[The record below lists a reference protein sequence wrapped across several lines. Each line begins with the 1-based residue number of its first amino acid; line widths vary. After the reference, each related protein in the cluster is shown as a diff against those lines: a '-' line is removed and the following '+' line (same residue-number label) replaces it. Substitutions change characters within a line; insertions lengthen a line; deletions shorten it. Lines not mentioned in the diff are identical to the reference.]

1 MNAADNGASPLTQSR
16 EIPAEIPKPSQFV
29 IPGPGSRVLLV
40 SLADSVTTGREW
52 GWNMLGWLRT
62 QRRIPIWTAA
72 AAALVLVTGVG
83 SAAAGAASGPGAAG
97 PWRITTLAGGVG
109 GPGPASQIAG
119 GECAVTFAGGYLYAT
134 GYSYA
139 PSVIRR
145 ISMRT
150 GALTTP
156 VGSAFTAP
164 GAAADGTPAA
174 RASIAR
180 SCGVTT
186 DAHGNLFFTDQS
198 DLVEMVPATTGS
210 YFGQSMTAGH
220 VYIIGGSGTDGHSGD
235 GGPAVDAKLSI
246 PAGVTVDPAGNVIF
260 DDSNNDVLRIIA
272 AASGTFYSQ
281 AMTAGDIYTVA
292 GGGSDYAHGGIPAT
306 SALLELENA
315 GGEYPGVMPWPLVAE
330 DQAGNIVLDDGG
342 ADGEALVEVV
352 AGRTGTFYGQAMTAG
367 DIYLIGGTGRKAA
380 SGVPARQATFGMSSG
395 VAVDHAGNILV
406 ADAANHRLDVIA
418 VKAGRFYGRAMKA
431 EYAYRLAGNGKEGL
445 AGDGGPA
452 TRAEFSGPDGVT
464 VDSAGNIVL
473 ADGQGGGFDSQ
484 FDNGRLR
491 VVAARAGTY
500 YGVKMKAGDIYT
512 ISGARGHSYYG
523 DGGPAD
529 RALLDTTELFGNEPA
544 DTGMAASRSGGAVFA
559 DLVNN
564 RIRIVPAV
572 TGTYYGRRLRAG
584 DIYTIAGNGHPGYA
598 AGPGTRAE
606 LRTPAGVA
614 LDSAGNAVL
623 ADAGNNRV
631 RVVAARSGRFYGR
644 AMTAGDIYTLA
655 GTGRAGYSGNG
666 GPATAARLSRP
677 EGIAVDH
684 HGNLVVAD
692 AGNGKLRVIATRSGR
707 YYGRAMR
714 AGRIYTV
721 ASIPCA
727 GVAVDAAGNVVAGC
741 GTKVEVL
748 AVRTGQFYGQHMVAG
763 RIYVIAAGTASAVLA
778 ADGVAVDHAGN
789 VIIANPSTSTF
800 PVSGVVQAIAAR
812 TGTFYGVSMTA
823 GHLYTIA
830 GGGSSGGLGDGGPAL
845 QGRFYQPAGVAVA
858 PSGALFVLDLN
869 RIRVLHT

>member
-1 MNAADNGASPLTQSR
+1 MGLEHAGLVADAKTDSDLDGAR
-16 EIPAEIPKPSQFV
+16 G
-29 IPGPGSRVLLV
+29 GPGAGHRRGL
-40 SLADSVTTGREW
+40 GR
-52 GWNMLGWLRT
+52 GR
-62 QRRIPIWTAA
+62 
-72 AAALVLVTGVG
+72 
-83 SAAAGAASGPGAAG
+83 AASGPGAAG

-145 ISMRT
+145 ISMST

-164 GAAADGTPAA
+164 GAATDGTPAA

-180 SCGVTT
+180 SCGLTT
-186 DAHGNLFFTDQS
+186 DAHGNLFFTDQG

-210 YFGQSMTAGH
+210 YFGQPMTAGH
-220 VYIIGGSGTDGHSGD
+220 VYIIGGNGTDGHSGD

-260 DDSNNDVLRIIA
+260 DDSNNDVLRVIA
-272 AASGTFYSQ
+272 ATSGTFYSQ

-367 DIYLIGGTGRKAA
+367 DIYIIGGTGLKTA

-395 VAVDHAGNILV
+395 VALDHAGNILV

-418 VKAGRFYGRAMKA
+418 VKAGRFYGRTMKA

-445 AGDGGPA
+445 ASDGGPA

-491 VVAARAGTY
+491 VVAARAGSY

-529 RALLDTTELFGNEPA
+529 RALLDTTELFGDRA
-544 DTGMAASRSGGAVFA
+544 GRHRDGGYPIG
-559 DLVNN
+559 
-564 RIRIVPAV
+564 R
-572 TGTYYGRRLRAG
+572 RRLRRPGQQPDPDRARG
-584 DIYTIAGNGHPGYA
+584 DGDVLRPAA
-598 AGPGTRAE
+598 AGGRHLHDRGQRAS
-606 LRTPAGVA
+606 RIRDRPR
-614 LDSAGNAVL
+614 NP
-623 ADAGNNRV
+623 R
-631 RVVAARSGRFYGR
+631 RAAHSGGR
-644 AMTAGDIYTLA
+644 G
-655 GTGRAGYSGNG
+655 
-666 GPATAARLSRP
+666 
-677 EGIAVDH
+677 
-684 HGNLVVAD
+684 
-692 AGNGKLRVIATRSGR
+692 
-707 YYGRAMR
+707 
-714 AGRIYTV
+714 AGRQRQR
-721 ASIPCA
+721 
-727 GVAVDAAGNVVAGC
+727 G
-741 GTKVEVL
+741 
-748 AVRTGQFYGQHMVAG
+748 AG
-763 RIYVIAAGTASAVLA
+763 RRREQPGPGRRGAV
-778 ADGVAVDHAGN
+778 G
-789 VIIANPSTSTF
+789 
-800 PVSGVVQAIAAR
+800 PVLR
-812 TGTFYGVSMTA
+812 P
-823 GHLYTIA
+823 GHE
-830 GGGSSGGLGDGGPAL
+830 GW
-845 QGRFYQPAGVAVA
+845 
-858 PSGALFVLDLN
+858 
-869 RIRVLHT
+869 